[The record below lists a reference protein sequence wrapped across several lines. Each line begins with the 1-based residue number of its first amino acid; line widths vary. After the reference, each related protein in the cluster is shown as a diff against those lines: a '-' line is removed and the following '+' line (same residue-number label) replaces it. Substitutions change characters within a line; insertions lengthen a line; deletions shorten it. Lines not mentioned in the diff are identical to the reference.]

1 MSCKGIRYSIFRLF
15 CSPYT
20 SSYMIQCLYTFTVF
34 LLAIACASVRTDDT
48 LLKKVNP
55 LPDQLQ
61 ECSGLIS
68 IGNDTFIGLNDSGN
82 PAELIIFSLA
92 AKSTT
97 HVVKIKGAVNHDWEE
112 LTADDQF
119 IYISDTGNNAGTR
132 KDLAIYRVNKDR
144 LIKEDEVVAEQIS
157 FNYPEQTSFLPA
169 QKHNFDCEA
178 MVCVGDSLYLFTK
191 NRKNHKT
198 DLYSLPKIP
207 GTFKATHR
215 GEFDAQGLV
224 TGAAFRSSAKGNE
237 LALVG
242 YADKQQGYH
251 PFILYFDQVDG
262 TRFFD
267 AVSKRFTFTGTEQT
281 ETILFYDDR
290 HVYISNEGEHG
301 DQPFVYQ
308 VDVKN

>member
-1 MSCKGIRYSIFRLF
+1 
-15 CSPYT
+15 
-20 SSYMIQCLYTFTVF
+20 MIQCLYTFTVF
-34 LLAIACASVRTDDT
+34 FMAIACATVKSDNAE
-48 LLKKVNP
+48 LKKVNP
-55 LPDQLQ
+55 LPGQLM

-68 IGNDTFIGLNDSGN
+68 LGKDTFIGLNDSGN
-82 PAELIIFSLA
+82 PAELIFFTLHT
-92 AKSTT
+92 KSETRI
-97 HVVKIKGAVNHDWEE
+97 VKITGAVNHDWEE
-112 LTADDQF
+112 LTADEQF
-119 IYISDTGNNAGTR
+119 VYISDTGNNAGSR

-144 LIKEDEVVAEQIS
+144 LMKEDEVAAEQIS

-178 MVCVGDSLYLFTK
+178 MVCVDDSLYLFTK

-207 GTFKATHR
+207 GTYKARHLE
-215 GEFDAQGLV
+215 EFDAQGLV
-224 TGAAFRSSAKGNE
+224 TGAAFRSSVKGNE
-237 LALVG
+237 LALIG

-251 PFILYFDQVDG
+251 PFILYFDQVVG

-267 AVSKRFTFTGTEQT
+267 APSKRFTFTGTEQT
-281 ETILFYDDR
+281 ETILFFDDR
-290 HVYISNEGEHG
+290 NVYVSNEGEHG

>member
-1 MSCKGIRYSIFRLF
+1 
-15 CSPYT
+15 
-20 SSYMIQCLYTFTVF
+20 MIQSLYTFTVF
-34 LLAIACASVRTDDT
+34 FLAIACATVKSDDAE
-48 LLKKVNP
+48 LKKVSP
-55 LPDQLQ
+55 LPGQLK

-68 IGNDTFIGLNDSGN
+68 LGMDTFIGLNDSGN

-92 AKSTT
+92 VKSKPRI
-97 HVVKIKGAVNHDWEE
+97 VKILGATNHDWEE

-132 KDLAIYRVNKDR
+132 KDLAIYRVSKDS
-144 LIKEDEVVAEQIS
+144 LMKEDEVAAEQIS

-207 GTFKATHR
+207 GTYKAR
-215 GEFDAQGLV
+215 RLGEFDAKGLV
-224 TGAAFRSSAKGNE
+224 TGAAFRSSVKGNE

-267 AVSKRFTFTGTEQT
+267 SASKRFTFTGTEQT
-281 ETILFYDDR
+281 ETILFYDEQ